1 MKNRDLQYSVQEEL
15 KKDNRL
21 QGEEIE
27 AVVVDHTVTLKGTVS
42 SSDIAHLAENIAYD
56 IEGIDSVE
64 NYLLPKETGTH
75 ILNEDEIIKNRLINL
90 FSLNHQLRFPCL
102 KIQVSDGIV
111 TISGTV
117 DEIWKKSLIQE
128 LALDTSGVK
137 KVENNIEVAP
147 SQKESDENLAIKI
160 KNTMDKNY
168 MIDSDRVQISVRK
181 GIVRLSGEVRS
192 QLALRAAINSAVY
205 TPGVMEINN
214 ELRVAVN

>member
-1 MKNRDLQYSVQEEL
+1 MKNRDLQCSVQEEL

-64 NYLLPKETGTH
+64 NYLLPKETGAH

-90 FSLNHQLRFPCL
+90 FSLNHQLRFPSL

-137 KVENNIEVAP
+137 KVKNTIEVAP
-147 SQKESDENLAIKI
+147 SHKESDENLAIKI
-160 KNTMDKNY
+160 KNTIDKNY

-181 GIVRLSGEVRS
+181 GIVKLSGEVRS
-192 QLALRAAINSAVY
+192 QLALRAAINSATY

>member
-64 NYLLPKETGTH
+64 NYLLPKETGAH

-90 FSLNHQLRFPCL
+90 FSLNHQLRFPSL

-137 KVENNIEVAP
+137 KVKNTIEVAP
-147 SQKESDENLAIKI
+147 SHKESDENLAIKI
-160 KNTMDKNY
+160 KNTIDKNY

-181 GIVRLSGEVRS
+181 GIVRLTGEVRS
-192 QLALRAAINSAVY
+192 QLALRAAINSATY